1 MYIQLF
7 LIIYKS
13 ECYVKN
19 FEIDAAQTQNF
30 VLKWKNIFA
39 YTYAYRACEAGL
51 RARSALQGVGP
62 RSGQGAG
69 PLVDNTSKITM
80 SALAKS
86 EMHS

>member
-19 FEIDAAQTQNF
+19 FEIDAARTQNG

-39 YTYAYRACEAGL
+39 YTYAYRAREAGL
-51 RARSALQGVGP
+51 RARGALSGVGP
-62 RSGQGAG
+62 RSGQGEG
-69 PLVDNTSKITM
+69 PLVFKYFSFLCIEGM
-80 SALAKS
+80 VVVL
-86 EMHS
+86 

>member
-19 FEIDAAQTQNF
+19 FEIDAARTQNG

-39 YTYAYRACEAGL
+39 YTYAYRAREAGL
-51 RARSALQGVGP
+51 RARGALPGVGP

-69 PLVDNTSKITM
+69 PPSTV
-80 SALAKS
+80 
-86 EMHS
+86 